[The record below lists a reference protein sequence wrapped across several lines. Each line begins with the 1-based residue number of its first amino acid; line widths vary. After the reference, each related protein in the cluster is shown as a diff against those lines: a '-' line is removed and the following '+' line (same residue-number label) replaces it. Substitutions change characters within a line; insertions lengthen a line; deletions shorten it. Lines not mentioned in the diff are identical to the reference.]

1 MSLDDSVMYLKGV
14 GPKRA
19 ELLKKLE
26 IETVRELI
34 YHIPR
39 SYIDFTSPVP
49 IADTV
54 LEEMNVIKV
63 RVYKKR
69 APDLIRKNMKIFRV
83 ICTDGADDITIVIY
97 NSQYLYNSL
106 KEDCDYIL
114 YGRESVRL
122 CPKAFRKS
130 MG

>member
-19 ELLKKLE
+19 ELLKKLG
-26 IETVRELI
+26 IETVRQLI

-49 IADTV
+49 IAEAL
-54 LEEMNVIKV
+54 LEEMNVIKA

-83 ICTDGADDITIVIY
+83 I
-97 NSQYLYNSL
+97 
-106 KEDCDYIL
+106 
-114 YGRESVRL
+114 
-122 CPKAFRKS
+122 
-130 MG
+130 